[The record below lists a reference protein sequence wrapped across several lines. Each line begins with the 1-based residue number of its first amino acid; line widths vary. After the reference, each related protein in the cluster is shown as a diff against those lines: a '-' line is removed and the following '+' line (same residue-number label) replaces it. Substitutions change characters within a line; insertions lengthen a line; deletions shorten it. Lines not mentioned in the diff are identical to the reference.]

1 VLAGSAS
8 RIRNPLAIPT
18 ATIDAL
24 LALGEV
30 AARLPQTLE
39 DLDRRVDR
47 MLDDLSAMRTA
58 VEPLDGRMQS
68 LEREMRTMHGSL
80 KEGMQATNDGMKE
93 TARLQDITNKGIGDL
108 VEGVD
113 PLEGGITK
121 VEKNTASLPDQM
133 GALQRLMSQMLEELT
148 GLRESIQPV
157 ASAAEPVA
165 RLRERL
171 PGGGD

>member
-133 GALQRLMSQMLEELT
+133 GALQRLMSQMLEELS